1 MRRSSAPAFLLTLL
15 AICTVLA
22 VWSQRARGQGK
33 VALPDSLA
41 LGLLRPA
48 QKALTTVGD
57 WFSDVGRV
65 MLRRGDILQENAELR
80 AHVADLENQRERLVR
95 YQRENHELRQMLKMP
110 QPANGRLIAAEVV
123 SGDATDYARR
133 VVINAGA
140 PQGVRP
146 KDVVFN
152 GQGVIGQVIE
162 VDEQYGTSTVLLLTD
177 RMSGV
182 GAMVRRTAARGLLQG
197 TGGSTC
203 ALTYLDWHADVRE
216 GDLIVTSGDS
226 KIFPK
231 GLVLGRVLK
240 VRKDKTYSQT
250 SAEVDPAA
258 RLDQLS
264 AVWVRV
270 QAGP

>member
-1 MRRSSAPAFLLTLL
+1 MRRFSAPAFLLILL
-15 AICTVLA
+15 VICVVLTA
-22 VWSQRARGQGK
+22 WSQRARGQGS
-33 VALPDSLA
+33 VALPDSVA
-41 LGLLRPA
+41 LGALRPA
-48 QKALTTVGD
+48 QKTFAKVGA

-65 MLRRGDILQENAELR
+65 MLRRGDISQENAALR
-80 AHVADLENQRERLVR
+80 ARIADLENRSERLLR
-95 YQRENHELRQMLKMP
+95 YQRENQELRQMLKMP
-110 QPANGRLIAAEVV
+110 QPPNGRLLAAEVV
-123 SGDATDYARR
+123 SRDATEYARR

-140 PQGVRP
+140 PQGVRA

-152 GQGVIGQVIE
+152 PQGVVGQVIE
-162 VDEQYGTSTVLLLTD
+162 VDEKFGTSTVLLLTD
-177 RMSGV
+177 RLAGV

-197 TGGSTC
+197 NGQSVC
-203 ALTYLDWHADVRE
+203 QMTYLDLHADVRE

-231 GLVLGRVLK
+231 GLVLGRVTK
-240 VRKDKTYSQT
+240 VAKDKTYSQT
-250 SAEVDPAA
+250 SAEIEPAA